1 MAIAVQSAYYVPA
14 LGLRAWLCIASFAC
28 AVAAAHDA
36 YLSAFQGAA
45 MERETES
52 GTGTGQDVAVLPEW
66 QAFAREF
73 PQWYVW
79 RGVAGQ
85 YYARVPRTSP
95 PRVVRARNTEDLRRE
110 IARVEMGHLAGQA
123 RSRFRDYCA

>member
-1 MAIAVQSAYYVPA
+1 
-14 LGLRAWLCIASFAC
+14 
-28 AVAAAHDA
+28 
-36 YLSAFQGAA
+36 
-45 MERETES
+45 MERETGS
-52 GTGTGQDVAVLPEW
+52 GSEAADDAAAIPEW
-66 QAFAREF
+66 RAYAREF

-110 IARVEMGHLAGQA
+110 ITRAEMTRLTGQP

>member
-1 MAIAVQSAYYVPA
+1 
-14 LGLRAWLCIASFAC
+14 
-28 AVAAAHDA
+28 
-36 YLSAFQGAA
+36 
-45 MERETES
+45 MERETVS
-52 GTGTGQDVAVLPEW
+52 GPDTEDQTAAMPEW
-66 QAFAREF
+66 RAYAPEF

-95 PRVVRARNTEDLRRE
+95 PRVVRAPTTEDLRRE
-110 IARVEMGHLAGQA
+110 ITRAELSRLTGQA

>member
-1 MAIAVQSAYYVPA
+1 
-14 LGLRAWLCIASFAC
+14 
-28 AVAAAHDA
+28 
-36 YLSAFQGAA
+36 

-52 GTGTGQDVAVLPEW
+52 GPDTADDVAVLPEW
-66 QAFAREF
+66 KAFAGEF

-95 PRVVRARNTEDLRRE
+95 PRVVRARNTEDLRRA
-110 IARVEMGHLAGQA
+110 IARAEMLRLPVPS
-123 RSRFRDYCA
+123 RSQFRDYCA

>member
-1 MAIAVQSAYYVPA
+1 
-14 LGLRAWLCIASFAC
+14 
-28 AVAAAHDA
+28 
-36 YLSAFQGAA
+36 

-52 GTGTGQDVAVLPEW
+52 GPDTAEEAAVLPEW
-66 QAFAREF
+66 QAFAPEF

-110 IARVEMGHLAGQA
+110 IARAEMARLAVPAG
-123 RSRFRDYCA
+123 SRFRDYCA